1 MLSSGVP
8 ILQALEISKGLTENL
23 LVQQILTEAHS
34 AVQGGQKLADTLQRG
49 NIFPE
54 DVVQMVTTGE
64 SSGTLDKMLFKV
76 AVFYDQ
82 LISRTLKKITSMIE
96 PVFILFMGVVIGFI
110 MLAILLPIFDM
121 IKVFSPK

>member
-8 ILQALEISKGLTENL
+8 ILQALEISKNLTQNL
-23 LVQQILTEAHS
+23 AVQQILSETHS
-34 AVQGGQKLADTLQRG
+34 AVQGGRKLADTLQHG
-49 NIFPE
+49 NIFPG
-54 DVVQMVTTGE
+54 DVVQMVATGE

-96 PVFILFMGVVIGFI
+96 PIFILFMGIVVGFI